1 MRVRILPR
9 VLMKNILLIGMI
21 FCHIVEDYGMQGILA
36 SMKQKAWWMEH
47 APDRLYQYDYVP
59 ALIEHAFEW
68 SCMTLM
74 PAFMWCVLTNT
85 NKYDIIVI
93 MVLINTIVH
102 AIIDHLKANKKMI
115 NLWQDQL
122 FHLIQIIVTWK
133 IIF

>member
-1 MRVRILPR
+1 
-9 VLMKNILLIGMI
+9 MKNILLIGMI

-47 APDRLYQYDYVP
+47 APDPLYQYDYVP

-68 SCMTLM
+68 SCMMLM

-133 IIF
+133 IMF